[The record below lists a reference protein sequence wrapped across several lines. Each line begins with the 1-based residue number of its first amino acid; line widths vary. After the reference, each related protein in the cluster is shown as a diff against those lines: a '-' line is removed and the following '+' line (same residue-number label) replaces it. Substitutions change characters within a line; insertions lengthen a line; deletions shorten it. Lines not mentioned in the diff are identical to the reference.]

1 MRRGRTCLIPYSNAE
16 GIEGGHV
23 PELILLCGTVKSEV
37 KGTNCNKLWP
47 WCSKRFIG
55 SVGSARCSFLY
66 VCQMATSNCTPI
78 TMVAWDLV
86 LAFFRATMNGDLDL
100 EDLGASSATVSRVVH
115 GPTGHRLNV
124 ATYSANVCSDFMT
137 RLNSSDYQDEFLYNQ
152 EQEVHIT
159 WYLVTK

>member
-1 MRRGRTCLIPYSNAE
+1 
-16 GIEGGHV
+16 
-23 PELILLCGTVKSEV
+23 
-37 KGTNCNKLWP
+37 
-47 WCSKRFIG
+47 
-55 SVGSARCSFLY
+55 
-66 VCQMATSNCTPI
+66 
-78 TMVAWDLV
+78 MVAWDLV